1 MHLQLTYSSPIFRPA
16 GLMKRVRVLLS
27 RIGFPSLTDWKA
39 KLSGLE
45 DLTAGNRLV
54 PVPFLNEMVSDFKRV
69 IRVGAFPD

>member
-1 MHLQLTYSSPIFRPA
+1 VVREALT
-16 GLMKRVRVLLS
+16 
-27 RIGFPSLTDWKA
+27 TDWKT

-69 IRVGAFPD
+69 IRVGALPD

>member
-1 MHLQLTYSSPIFRPA
+1 
-16 GLMKRVRVLLS
+16 MKRVRILLS
-27 RIGFPSLTDWKA
+27 RIGFPTLTDWKT

-69 IRVGAFPD
+69 IRSMTEQLTAMVAFEASLFG